1 MSYGREAE
9 MAIQSSASRVAFV
22 FAARDVLRPDSQ
34 PYSAFA
40 PTVIGRDESR
50 FAARHISPPVRNA
63 VREKARSRRVQR
75 ACGGAGSIN
84 GSRSLMICLT
94 SSLSTISSAAR
105 PRGPSST

>member
-50 FAARHISPPVRNA
+50 FAARHMSPPGA
-63 VREKARSRRVQR
+63 QR
-75 ACGGAGSIN
+75 CA
-84 GSRSLMICLT
+84 
-94 SSLSTISSAAR
+94 
-105 PRGPSST
+105 